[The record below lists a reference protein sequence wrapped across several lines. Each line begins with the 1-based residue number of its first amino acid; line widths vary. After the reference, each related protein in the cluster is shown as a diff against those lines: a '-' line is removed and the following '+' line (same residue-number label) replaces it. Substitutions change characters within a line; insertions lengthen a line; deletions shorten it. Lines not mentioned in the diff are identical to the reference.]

1 MKAYKYLVRP
11 MLFQIDP
18 EKVHNLALRFGSF
31 LGKFSI
37 FRRSLAFFYDY
48 NNDKL
53 QIEVKGIKFKNPVGL
68 AAGFDKNGVM
78 TQILPSINFGF
89 EEIGSITAKKC
100 EGNKKPRLFRLIKD
114 KAIVVNY
121 GLCNDGAE
129 IIFNRLKSKE
139 FEIPIGISIA
149 KTNDSTIKS
158 NDSIKDYCTA
168 FKIMQG
174 LGDYVVINISCPN
187 SGDGKSFED
196 PVLLGKLLKKL
207 DKPKKPIFLKLSADI
222 TQKRLNN
229 IIGLSKKYS
238 ITGFV
243 VANLTYDKS
252 GLKTSN
258 ECLSKMKGSISGPLI
273 KEKSNNLIKYIYKK
287 TKNKFVIIGVGGIFN
302 AEDAYERI
310 RNGASLVQLLTGMIY
325 EGPGLI
331 KEINKGL
338 VKLLDRD
345 GFKNIQEAVGV
356 DVR

>member
-1 MKAYKYLVRP
+1 MKAYKCLIRP
-11 MLFQIDP
+11 MLFQFDP

-31 LGKFSI
+31 LGNFSV
-37 FRRSLAFFYDY
+37 FRKSLAFYYYYD
-48 NNDKL
+48 NNKL
-53 QIEVKGIKFKNPVGL
+53 QINVKGIKFRNPVGL
-68 AAGFDKNGVM
+68 AAGFDKNGII
-78 TQILPSINFGF
+78 TKILPSISFGF

-129 IIFNRLKSKE
+129 IIFNRLKNKG

-149 KTNDSTIKS
+149 KTNDSTIKG
-158 NDSIKDYCTA
+158 NDSIEDYCAT
-168 FKIMQG
+168 FKIMQA
-174 LGDYVVINISCPN
+174 LGDYIVINISCPN

-207 DKPKKPIFLKLSADI
+207 GKPKKPMFLKLSADI
-222 TQKRLNN
+222 TQKRLDK
-229 IIGLSKKYS
+229 IIELSKKYL

-243 VANLTYDKS
+243 VANLTYDKR

-258 ECLSKMKGSISGPLI
+258 ECLSKMEGAISGPLV

-302 AEDAYERI
+302 AEDAYEKI
-310 RNGASLVQLLTGMIY
+310 RNGATLVQLLTGMIY

-338 VKLLDRD
+338 VKLLEKD

-356 DVR
+356 DAR